1 MHASPLAFVFI
12 RHFPLWLMMTMILK
26 TAVYGYRNYDSYK
39 GLWSARRWNIMPYF
53 SYCPVAFCQKVF
65 FLLQLF
71 VFLIDVFFIFLG
83 RGGSTLGPVLGLLVT
98 VYSE

>member
-1 MHASPLAFVFI
+1 
-12 RHFPLWLMMTMILK
+12 
-26 TAVYGYRNYDSYK
+26 
-39 GLWSARRWNIMPYF
+39 MPYF